1 MPSEEIFEEF
11 SPMGEI
17 GNVALGGEELRP
29 DKPRTGVENVRDLK
43 LIIIKINSYFLENYF
58 LRNFKFF

>member
-1 MPSEEIFEEF
+1 MPNEEIFEEF

-29 DKPRTGVENVRDLK
+29 DKPRTGVENARDLK
-43 LIIIKINSYFLENYF
+43 LIII
-58 LRNFKFF
+58 